1 MVLVFVLQTWFQLY
15 SYYLLDVKL
24 AKGVDEVV
32 EQVGAAGR
40 LAGVTAAVEQHY
52 TEDRQRDAV
61 RRQTALPPGRW
72 VVVPA

>member
-1 MVLVFVLQTWFQLY
+1 LY

-40 LAGVTAAVEQHY
+40 LAGVTAAV
-52 TEDRQRDAV
+52 
-61 RRQTALPPGRW
+61 RRVLMRW
-72 VVVPA
+72 SSR